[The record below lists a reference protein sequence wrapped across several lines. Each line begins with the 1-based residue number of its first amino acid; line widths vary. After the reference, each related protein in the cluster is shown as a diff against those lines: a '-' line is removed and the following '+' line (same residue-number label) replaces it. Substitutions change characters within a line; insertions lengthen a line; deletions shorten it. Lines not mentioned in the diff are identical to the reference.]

1 MEPVDLTCGVTF
13 NLPNGFPTTAVS
25 DVCDPG
31 PVVTSSL
38 PVPGGAPGP
47 VTFNKIGDHTIAFT
61 ATDQSG
67 NQTSCNW
74 KVTVLPTS
82 FCQKQ
87 ESVVTLES
95 LLAQDTGDPDLIKA
109 IDHIYVSLGKPAKY
123 GTSVSSNPS
132 IWGDPTH
139 VDTCNQG
146 WNGPDVFLHERVA
159 CTKLDDY
166 VKNFRQRLVPLRRHA
181 RRGPQVARR
190 GRSQARADGVRRR
203 HRAQREGLAALAGDD
218 LEGQGR
224 RRDRQGRDRDLHHR
238 DRLLLGRLGQGTQG
252 LVPAAVIG

>member
-1 MEPVDLTCGVTF
+1 M
-13 NLPNGFPTTAVS
+13 
-25 DVCDPG
+25 
-31 PVVTSSL
+31 TSSL
-38 PVPGGAPGP
+38 PVTGGAPGP
-47 VTFNKIGDHTIAFT
+47 VTFDRIGDHTIAFT

-87 ESVVTLES
+87 ESVETLES
-95 LLAQDTGDPDLIKA
+95 LLAQDTGDPELIKA

-166 VKNFRQRLVPLRRHA
+166 VKRVCQRLVRLRRHA
-181 RRGPQVARR
+181 RRGPQVARG
-190 GRSQARADGVRRR
+190 GRSQAGADGDRRR
-203 HRAQREGLAALAGDD
+203 YRAQREGLAAVAGDD

-224 RRDRQGRDRDLHHR
+224 SREPPREGLRSAPG
-238 DRLLLGRLGQGTQG
+238 DRLLLGRLGTGAQG